1 MSLGLFQLQINPS
14 RRDQL
19 FFSATGLPMGTPSL
33 RFLLSRICWKVGAV
47 SRARAFC
54 AAKRTLDIAPSFH
67 RMLLESEGKKTLK
80 AGAFGVTSPFAPP
93 SPSVARRG
101 RAKRTR
107 KLTLAAD
114 RPPALFTLRR
124 IKHARWRRHAPS
136 ETVPPYPQILLQ
148 SRKIQSAQTA
158 CNCAEGSLATIAR
171 ADRQQNSANWVCA

>member
-1 MSLGLFQLQINPS
+1 MSLGLFQLHINPI

-19 FFSATGLPMGTPSL
+19 FFSATGFQLATPSL

-54 AAKRTLDIAPSFH
+54 AAKRTLDTAPSFH
-67 RMLLESEGKKTLK
+67 RMLLESEGRKTLK

-124 IKHARWRRHAPS
+124 IKHARWRRH
-136 ETVPPYPQILLQ
+136 PPRKRSRLTHRFCYRAEKSSLRKQHATPLKEASRLL
-148 SRKIQSAQTA
+148 REQT
-158 CNCAEGSLATIAR
+158 G
-171 ADRQQNSANWVCA
+171 